1 MSQSEKNWNFLVVSF
16 KKRHHQN
23 EPLILSSI
31 FKEIKKNHN
40 YEEGKIFLN
49 NLQKKKMSPSKSA
62 ERLEWRLRAA
72 ENKGCCMTTNDG
84 QPPRPLPLPLP
95 LLPALLSP
103 VSSRSELLG
112 ALILHSAQLKEAS
125 TSKPAKPRLHPYW
138 PFITAT
144 LKAVSSFNSVLV
156 TTREFNAAV
165 K

>member
-31 FKEIKKNHN
+31 FKKRK
-40 YEEGKIFLN
+40 
-49 NLQKKKMSPSKSA
+49 KKKMSPSKSA

-84 QPPRPLPLPLP
+84 PSPCPSPSSQHSY
-95 LLPALLSP
+95 LLSP
-103 VSSRSELLG
+103 AARSCSVQ
-112 ALILHSAQLKEAS
+112 LILHSAQLKEAS